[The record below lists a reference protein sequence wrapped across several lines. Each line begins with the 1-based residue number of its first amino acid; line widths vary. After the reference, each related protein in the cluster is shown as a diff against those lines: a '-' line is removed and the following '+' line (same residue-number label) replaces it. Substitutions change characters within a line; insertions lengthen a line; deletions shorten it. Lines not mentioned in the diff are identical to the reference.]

1 MEQIKLMIADDH
13 IMFRD
18 GLKQLFEME
27 NRYRIIAE
35 AGDGEECLGLLSD
48 IHPDILLLDLN
59 MPVLTGFDVLQK
71 LHENQKCG
79 MKVLILTFHK
89 ELDYVTRA
97 AKLGADGYVW
107 KGSEFEEL
115 KKAIEIV
122 LAGNIYFQEDL
133 ENALSLDG
141 EKDNGELDRI
151 NCLTKRELDVLRNLS
166 VGMFNKEIAMKL
178 NISER
183 TVKNHVSNIFKKVG
197 VADRTQA
204 AVFAIRNHLITI
216 DE

>member
-27 NRYRIIAE
+27 NRYHIIAE

-59 MPVLTGFDVLQK
+59 MPVLTGLDVLQK
-71 LHENQKCG
+71 LHENQNCG

-89 ELDYVTRA
+89 ELDYVARA
-97 AKLGADGYVW
+97 AKLGAEGYVW
-107 KGSEFEEL
+107 KGSGFGEL